1 MTAAL
6 PHKLFAEFIGTFFLT
21 FTICLTTTFFSILS
35 GETSAAFPI
44 AAVLMLMIYSLGH
57 ISGAHFNPAVTLGI
71 WMGEKINKKN
81 ALLYLV
87 IQTIAG
93 IIGALC
99 SIIIYYGEFQTT
111 SFRLVSLLE
120 YHNFISI
127 MLSEYIF
134 TFALVFVIFNV
145 AISEKTTGNNYFGV
159 AIASVVFTG
168 ILTVGTVSMASFNP
182 AVSISLVV
190 VGKLKLKEILWLH
203 IMPQILG
210 AITAMYAYNFIERNN

>member
-21 FTICLTTTFFSILS
+21 LTICLTAVFTTS

-57 ISGAHFNPAVTLGI
+57 ISGAHFNPAVTLSI
-71 WMGEKINKKN
+71 WMGEKINRIN
-81 ALLYLV
+81 ALLYIV

-99 SIIIYYGEFQTT
+99 SIIIYYGEFQT
-111 SFRLVSLLE
+111 SYKLVSLLDNN
-120 YHNFISI
+120 NFISI

-145 AISEKTTGNNYFGV
+145 AVSQKTAGNNYFGV

-168 ILTVGTVSMASFNP
+168 ALTVGTVSMASFNP
-182 AVSISLVV
+182 AVSISLVA

-203 IMPQILG
+203 ITPQILG
-210 AITAMYAYNFIERNN
+210 AISAMYAYSYIEENN

>member
-21 FTICLTTTFFSILS
+21 LTICLTAVFATS

-57 ISGAHFNPAVTLGI
+57 ISGAHFNPAVTLSI
-71 WMGEKINKKN
+71 WMGKKINRIN
-81 ALLYLV
+81 ALLYIV

-93 IIGALC
+93 IIGALS
-99 SIIIYYGEFQTT
+99 SIIIYYGEFQT
-111 SFRLVSLLE
+111 SYKLVSLLD
-120 YHNFISI
+120 YNNFISI

-145 AISEKTTGNNYFGV
+145 AVSQKTAGNNYFGV

-168 ILTVGTVSMASFNP
+168 ALTVGTVSMASFNP
-182 AVSISLVV
+182 AVSISLVA

-203 IMPQILG
+203 ITPQILG
-210 AITAMYAYNFIERNN
+210 AISAMYAYSYIEENN

>member
-21 FTICLTTTFFSILS
+21 LTICLTAVFATS

-57 ISGAHFNPAVTLGI
+57 ISGAHFNPAVTLSI
-71 WMGEKINKKN
+71 WMGEKINRIN
-81 ALLYLV
+81 ALLYIV

-99 SIIIYYGEFQTT
+99 SIIIYYGEFQT
-111 SFRLVSLLE
+111 SYKLVSLLDNN
-120 YHNFISI
+120 NFISI

-145 AISEKTTGNNYFGV
+145 AVSQKTAGNNYFGV

-168 ILTVGTVSMASFNP
+168 ALTVGTVSMASFNP
-182 AVSISLVV
+182 AVSISLVA

-203 IMPQILG
+203 ITPQIFG
-210 AITAMYAYNFIERNN
+210 AISAMYAYSYIEENN